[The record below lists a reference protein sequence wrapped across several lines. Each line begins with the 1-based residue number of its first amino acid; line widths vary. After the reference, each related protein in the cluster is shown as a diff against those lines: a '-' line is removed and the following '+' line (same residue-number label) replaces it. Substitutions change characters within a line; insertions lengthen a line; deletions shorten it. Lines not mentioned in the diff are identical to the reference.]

1 MSENKTS
8 ESKIY
13 LGNGQEKPRQ
23 SGDTYIVG
31 SVCVDDIVK
40 IAEKHG
46 KVASNG
52 KTYIK
57 VYINPYRGGA
67 NEHGNTH
74 SFSWNLGKK
83 EGEQS

>member
-1 MSENKTS
+1 MSEENKPVD
-8 ESKIY
+8 KVYI
-13 LGNGQEKPRQ
+13 GNGQEKPRQ
-23 SGDTYIVG
+23 SGDRYIVG
-31 SVCVDDIVK
+31 SLCVDDIVK

-52 KTYIK
+52 KKYIK

-83 EGEQS
+83 EGEKF